1 MNTRSFCA
9 LSLDDL
15 LRAGINLADNVV
27 IVNKESSNS
36 EGEDTL
42 ADCNTIVAV
51 QTIFRYRPRQPLD
64 KYPAP
69 KP

>member
-1 MNTRSFCA
+1 MLRFVRYTVIIY
-9 LSLDDL
+9 SLDDL

-36 EGEDTL
+36 SREDTL

-51 QTIFRYRPRQPLD
+51 QTIFR
-64 KYPAP
+64 
-69 KP
+69 